1 MITIFS
7 FATGELGRRLVSA
20 AEGGGA
26 LNASALASVREQW
39 EGWAEGA
46 GLVTRDLAYLNDDI
60 DLYNLQVQRLPDIDE
75 SISNHEFLLL
85 LCGNCL

>member
-1 MITIFS
+1 MCDTCLTPHVVTISS

-20 AEGGGA
+20 AEGVGV
-26 LNASALASVREQW
+26 LSASALTSVREQW

-60 DLYNLQVQRLPDIDE
+60 DLYNLQAQRLPDRGAYIQ
-75 SISNHEFLLL
+75 S
-85 LCGNCL
+85 